1 MTLTPEQCRA
11 ARGLLDWTQDELAE
25 RARVSRGTVR
35 GFEAG
40 RHALRTA
47 TAAVVRGALE
57 AGGVVFL
64 EPRRGAGPGVRLAGV
79 PAPIPAGDGRVDAAV
94 AGRRRAA
101 G

>member
-40 RHALRTA
+40 RRALRA
-47 TAAVVRGALE
+47 GTAAAVRGALE
-57 AGGVVFL
+57 AGGAVFL
-64 EPRRGAGPGVRLAGV
+64 DPRRGAGPGVRLADV
-79 PAPIPAGDGRVDAAV
+79 PAPVPAGAGRADAAM